1 MCAKVLQS
9 FRPQQGM
16 TPQFPHHTSSCVPPS
31 PSSYGYIREDA
42 AAPKAASFTPLRA
55 VLLLRGGV
63 DWAAGDIQAMFN
75 QFCKDLR
82 IGKIRQTVKGQ
93 ALRMLGLLVKHFPQH
108 LLDAQGATAGTAGP
122 TIQVR
127 ISR

>member
-1 MCAKVLQS
+1 MCDSSTEL
-9 FRPQQGM
+9 P
-16 TPQFPHHTSSCVPPS
+16 TPTRHDPAIPPS
-31 PSSYGYIREDA
+31 YVLLCSPFPSSYGYIREDA

-75 QFCKDLR
+75 QYCKDLR

-127 ISR
+127 VSR